1 MLKEESSDMKFNKV
15 VLVGIISLVAVI
27 AAAGIAGAAYGDKR
41 GFREARF
48 QAFQTGQQ
56 MTCGHTA
63 GDRAQAKGRAKG
75 FAQSWG
81 GQGFALMESAADL
94 LGLEPRELKEEL
106 QSGKSLAEI
115 AQDKGISQETL
126 IEKIQAALTANLD
139 QAVANEKIPAETA
152 AKIKENLTQRI
163 TDMVT
168 REHPARQTA
177 PGQTVPQ
184 AEQTSNT

>member
-1 MLKEESSDMKFNKV
+1 MKLNKV
-15 VLVGIISLVAVI
+15 ALVGIISLVAVI

-48 QAFQTGQQ
+48 LAFQTSQQ
-56 MTCGHTA
+56 MTCSHTA
-63 GDRAQAKGRAKG
+63 GDCAQAKGRAKG
-75 FAQSWG
+75 IAQGWG
-81 GQGFALMESAADL
+81 GKGFALMESAADL

-115 AQDKGISQETL
+115 AQEKGVTQDTL

-139 QAVANEKIPAETA
+139 QAVADEKITAETA

-168 REHPARQTA
+168 RQHPPKQTV
-177 PGQTVPQ
+177 PGQTETQV
-184 AEQTSNT
+184 EQTSNT